1 MFGIIYPLPTQ
12 YIPVSSAEYGQNILI
27 NVSMVWAMTADT
39 VMNYLVTG
47 RVYWIVVVRTG
58 GGEVG
63 K

>member
-47 RVYWIVVVRTG
+47 RVYWIVVVRAG
-58 GGEVG
+58 GRELG